1 MTDSVSL
8 VTRGQNR
15 ELCYVPHIGML
26 VYCRKCIFLKETY
39 VYLMCLSALPMCRS
53 MHHIYS
59 VPMDQK
65 RESGPVPQELHMIIS
80 HHVST
85 EN

>member
-1 MTDSVSL
+1 
-8 VTRGQNR
+8 
-15 ELCYVPHIGML
+15 
-26 VYCRKCIFLKETY
+26 
-39 VYLMCLSALPMCRS
+39 MCLSALPMCRS

-65 RESGPVPQELHMIIS
+65 RESGPVPQELHMIIR